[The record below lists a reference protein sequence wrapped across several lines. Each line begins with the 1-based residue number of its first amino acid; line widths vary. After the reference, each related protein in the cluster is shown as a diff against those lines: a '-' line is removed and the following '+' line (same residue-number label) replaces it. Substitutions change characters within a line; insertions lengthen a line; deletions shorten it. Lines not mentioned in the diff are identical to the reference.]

1 MQYWGGF
8 NNDGSLMNPVD
19 YREAPSRPWY
29 QAIGPAIPLL
39 AAAGAAGASQLFGGA
54 GAGTGAAGNAGWV
67 NGFDLAGGG
76 SLGGSSG
83 AVGGAGAAGADFV
96 GSDWAA
102 GLAGTQNGGLLPT
115 TVDGLTAAN
124 TGAAALTGGSNAV
137 NAVRNAATGLLS
149 NGKLLG
155 SVLGGAAGLLS
166 SNNAPDEETV
176 TRKPITDPRVDA
188 AIWGQNGQGG
198 LFNLLMAEATRQ
210 PGDALKGAWGVA
222 NRYFGK

>member
-19 YREAPSRPWY
+19 YREAPDRPWY

-54 GAGTGAAGNAGWV
+54 GAGTGAAG
-67 NGFDLAGGG
+67 
-76 SLGGSSG
+76 
-83 AVGGAGAAGADFV
+83 GAGAAAGGDTLMGTLLASQPELASTLS
-96 GSDWAA
+96 GA
-102 GLAGTQNGGLLPT
+102 GLYGSGAVDASLIGSLGAGASGAGGI
-115 TVDGLTAAN
+115 
-124 TGAAALTGGSNAV
+124 GSAIT
-137 NAVRNAATGLLS
+137 NAASGLLS
-149 NGKLLG
+149 NGKLIG